1 MFQFL
6 IIPLYFIGLIP
17 IIKYYYDVN
26 YREKGVINEEL
37 LYEELKN
44 NRSLHLEPIDI
55 EIINSQNYDDEYL
68 IIENL

>member
-6 IIPLYFIGLIP
+6 IIPLYIIGWIP

-26 YREKGVINEEL
+26 YREEEL

>member
-6 IIPLYFIGLIP
+6 IIPLYFVGLIP

-26 YREKGVINEEL
+26 YREEELTNEEL
-37 LYEELKN
+37 RNEELRN
-44 NRSLHLEPIDI
+44 NKQIHLEPINI
-55 EIINSQNYDDEYL
+55 KIINNQNYDDEYL